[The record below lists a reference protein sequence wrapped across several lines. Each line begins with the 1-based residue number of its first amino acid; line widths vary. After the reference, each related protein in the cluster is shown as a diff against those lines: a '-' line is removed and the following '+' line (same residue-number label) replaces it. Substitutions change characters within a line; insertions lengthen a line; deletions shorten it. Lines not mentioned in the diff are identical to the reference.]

1 MFKKNFD
8 AIEVLLVSALVVFL
22 VLFGIYVPT
31 LGFLGLLL
39 MAAPICVIT
48 YKKGIFQG
56 LFALLLSGIV
66 IAIFLP
72 YVVSVIF
79 CSINFSLGIVMG
91 TILKREKP
99 INVLLGSTAALAGLF
114 ALGAA
119 YVIFSGP
126 KDLLNNM
133 YTSFES
139 FMVTYYQGSSGVTPE
154 EIKQFVKYFEIY
166 LPSMLIL
173 LFFLWS
179 LFQYRVVSYILKYVY
194 KIEVAKFGDFKGIHV
209 PYELSLIFLLTLLA
223 AFLPIP
229 TELKN
234 AFLNIESILTFVYII
249 AGASVLSYI
258 LSKKLIL
265 KNAFLNKFIN
275 IFVVLLFVILPFL
288 SFSLVFFG
296 VFDSVFNIRRFIR

>member
-48 YKKGIFQG
+48 YRKGIFQG
-56 LFALLLSGIV
+56 IIALLLSGII

-72 YVVSVIF
+72 YIISVVF

-91 TILKREKP
+91 AILKREKP

-119 YVIFSGP
+119 YIIFSGP
-126 KDLLNNM
+126 KDLLNNI

-154 EIKQFVKYFEIY
+154 EVKQFVKYFEIY
-166 LPSMLIL
+166 LPSILIL
-173 LFFLWS
+173 LFLMWS
-179 LFQYRVVSYILKYVY
+179 LFQYRVVSYILKYLY
-194 KIEVAKFGDFKGIHV
+194 KIEVTKFGNFKDIHV
-209 PYELSLIFLLTLLA
+209 PYELSLLFLLTLVA

-229 TELKN
+229 TEFKN
-234 AFLNIESILTFVYII
+234 AFLNIESILTFVYIV
-249 AGASVLSYI
+249 AGASVLLYI

-265 KNAFLNKFIN
+265 KNAFLSKTISIFI
-275 IFVVLLFVILPFL
+275 VLLFVILPFL

>member
-1 MFKKNFD
+1 LFKKNFD

-56 LFALLLSGIV
+56 IFALLLSGI
-66 IAIFLP
+66 IMAIFLP
-72 YVVSVIF
+72 YAVSVVF

-91 TILKREKP
+91 AILKRDKP
-99 INVLLGSTAALAGLF
+99 INVLLGSTAALAALF

-119 YVIFSGP
+119 YIIFSGP

-133 YTSFES
+133 YANFES
-139 FMVTYYQGSSGVTPE
+139 FMITYYQGSSGVKPE

-166 LPSMLIL
+166 LPSILIL

-179 LFQYRVVSYILKYVY
+179 FFQYRVVSYILKYAY
-194 KIEVAKFGDFKGIHV
+194 KTEVVKFGDFKDIHV
-209 PYELSLIFLLTLLA
+209 PYELSLLFLITLVV

-229 TELKN
+229 SELKN
-234 AFLNIESILTFVYII
+234 AFLNIESILTFIYIV

-258 LSKKLIL
+258 LSKKLIF
-265 KNAFLNKFIN
+265 KNNFLTKTIN
-275 IFVVLLFVILPFL
+275 IFIVLLFVVLPFL

-296 VFDSVFNIRRFIR
+296 VFDSVFNIRRFIK

>member
-56 LFALLLSGIV
+56 MIALLLSGII

-72 YVVSVIF
+72 YIISVVF

-91 TILKREKP
+91 AILKREKP

-119 YVIFSGP
+119 YIIFSGP
-126 KDLLNNM
+126 KDLLNNA

-154 EIKQFVKYFEIY
+154 EVKQFVKYFEIY
-166 LPSMLIL
+166 LPSILIL

-194 KIEVAKFGDFKGIHV
+194 KIEVTKFGNFKDIHV
-209 PYELSLIFLLTLLA
+209 PYELSLLFLLTLVA

-229 TELKN
+229 TEFKN
-234 AFLNIESILTFVYII
+234 AFLNIESILTFVYIV
-249 AGASVLSYI
+249 AGASVLLYI

-265 KNAFLNKFIN
+265 KNAFLSKTISIFI
-275 IFVVLLFVILPFL
+275 VLLFVILPFL

>member
-48 YKKGIFQG
+48 YKKGIVQG
-56 LFALLLSGIV
+56 MIALLLSGII

-72 YVVSVIF
+72 YIISVVF

-91 TILKREKP
+91 AILKREKP

-119 YVIFSGP
+119 YIIFSGP
-126 KDLLNNM
+126 KDLLNNI

-154 EIKQFVKYFEIY
+154 EVKQFVKYFEIY
-166 LPSMLIL
+166 LPSILIL

-194 KIEVAKFGDFKGIHV
+194 KIEVTKFGNFKDIHV
-209 PYELSLIFLLTLLA
+209 PYELSLLFLLTLVA

-229 TELKN
+229 TEFKN
-234 AFLNIESILTFVYII
+234 AFLNIESILTFVYIV
-249 AGASVLSYI
+249 AGASVLLYI

-265 KNAFLNKFIN
+265 KNAFLSKTISIFI
-275 IFVVLLFVILPFL
+275 VLLFVILPFL

>member
-48 YKKGIFQG
+48 YRKGIFQG
-56 LFALLLSGIV
+56 IIALLLSGII

-72 YVVSVIF
+72 YIISVVF

-91 TILKREKP
+91 AILKREKP

-119 YVIFSGP
+119 YIIFSGP
-126 KDLLNNM
+126 KDLLNNI

-154 EIKQFVKYFEIY
+154 EVKQFVKYFEIY
-166 LPSMLIL
+166 VPSILIL
-173 LFFLWS
+173 LFLMWS
-179 LFQYRVVSYILKYVY
+179 LFQYRVVSYILKYLY
-194 KIEVAKFGDFKGIHV
+194 KIEVTKFGNFKDIHV
-209 PYELSLIFLLTLLA
+209 PYELSLLFLLTLVA

-229 TELKN
+229 TEFKN
-234 AFLNIESILTFVYII
+234 AFLNIESILTFVYIV
-249 AGASVLSYI
+249 AGASVLLYI

-265 KNAFLNKFIN
+265 KNAFLSKTISIFI
-275 IFVVLLFVILPFL
+275 VLLFVILPFL